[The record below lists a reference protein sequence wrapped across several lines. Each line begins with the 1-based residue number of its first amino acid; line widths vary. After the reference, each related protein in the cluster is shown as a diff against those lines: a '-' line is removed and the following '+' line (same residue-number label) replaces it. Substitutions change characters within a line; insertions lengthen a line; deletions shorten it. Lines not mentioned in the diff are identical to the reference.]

1 MHVATETESQAY
13 QEQDSRN
20 NQSSLNVQSTL
31 YYLPKQ
37 IGFWFCYVDFVLNVE
52 SCRERLIEMPPKINF
67 VERNKQNIASKKKA
81 VKKEVVDKDNGGS
94 KDTEKENKPQRALK
108 TSSAANSRPH
118 PLSKTNSSRPASA
131 PVKPRSDGMAW
142 YGMVKKRRP
151 TTESPD
157 IVTSLVRRGM
167 QEALL
172 KIFMP
177 LDNTTLTACRKVS
190 MVYLNFIFVQ
200 SIFV

>member
-1 MHVATETESQAY
+1 
-13 QEQDSRN
+13 
-20 NQSSLNVQSTL
+20 
-31 YYLPKQ
+31 
-37 IGFWFCYVDFVLNVE
+37 
-52 SCRERLIEMPPKINF
+52 MPPKINF

-190 MVYLNFIFVQ
+190 MVYLNFLFVQ